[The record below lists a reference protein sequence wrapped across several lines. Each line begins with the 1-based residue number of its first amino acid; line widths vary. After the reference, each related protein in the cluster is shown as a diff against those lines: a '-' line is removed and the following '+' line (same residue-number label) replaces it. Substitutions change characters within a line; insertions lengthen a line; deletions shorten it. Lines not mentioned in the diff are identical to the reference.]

1 MYRNPLLCIKI
12 IIFCIKIIIL
22 ISIIII
28 ITAKGNKNDAK
39 ISVFRRKNMIIRQN
53 CKLIVVLGRKRIAHG
68 TKRKE

>member
-53 CKLIVVLGRKRIAHG
+53 CK
-68 TKRKE
+68 